1 MAFSLDDVGGYG
13 DSTRDANYYFRWSE
27 VYSDYLPD
35 FAFDVC
41 IAHGISGTEPFD
53 EEFDITNGNDYNLER
68 YNNPDHYDP
77 SPFDISEKT
86 TGIHTTNVLFSYNGR
101 NCTDGGQSAIDNLYL
116 NVGDELLIH
125 NVALKDPNC
134 TDDAVLTKLG
144 SYQFVKLVEE
154 PKSDWGTGERKV
166 AHNYNRKHVK
176 IYFDRYITVDL
187 DHFYVQA
194 VLVHRYRNFT
204 INNTYK
210 GFGMDTGNS
219 NSKFCGGI
227 RVIKCNGTLTFNQNA
242 VISFKGC
249 GLRTYC
255 AQYRTLMPIESGG
268 VKDTD
273 SVSGTENYN
282 TKNRW
287 PINVGDGTLVIIAKN
302 IVFNGGNRIGNP
314 DTAGVQYCRGATDS
328 PNLPS
333 GVTNIGGS
341 TIAIISEKITGW
353 EPAIIAKYRTGS
365 ADDGKGKG
373 LARAYIATT
382 YQGTMGSLI
391 NTDEGLYAL
400 DNISQPNL
408 LTTHCAVK
416 SFGNGTLNATLNGG
430 TAGNA
435 YGIISNDN
443 PANAPRVTSR
453 IVNTSAKN
461 FTIGTLCMAHVL
473 YKEPT
478 ANLGGNA
485 FNGSFSLCRIT
496 GINGD
501 IVTVNGKV
509 NDTWYSQLITIPEYR
524 NLKITGTLKGDAK
537 FQDSDAS
544 ANSFV
549 LKGAGG
555 ILALAVS
562 GTLDIRDAILDVTGM
577 GTDRTF
583 VNELEGNAFMS
594 CRLPIGAGHGSV
606 FLLANEIIMNANT
619 RIGAPYTG
627 NNRGGSHSTTDL
639 GGGYKGTPVYVSGV
653 SSDITLKLSGWGGGG
668 GKGYTGSDFS
678 PTFDSQCDGGWHG
691 NCGLADAVSGGR
703 QGAHIF
709 IVANKITGFNLAAI
723 STGGEAGYDKGRDV
737 SVSYNGFTRNGTY
750 YNMNGGAGY
759 GGGTFVAATGGF
771 HGGGAGK
778 ISTDNTV
785 WIGGGAAGAAF
796 IYCNEYED
804 ADFSGVLTC

>member
-35 FAFDVC
+35 VAFDVC
-41 IAHGISGTEPFD
+41 MAAGESVYDT
-53 EEFDITNGNDYNLER
+53 DIITDGAWGLDS
-68 YNNPDHYDP
+68 YDTM
-77 SPFDISEKT
+77 SEIT
-86 TGIHTTNVLFSYNGR
+86 DGIHETNVLFSYNG
-101 NCTDGGQSAIDNLYL
+101 CTYTDGGQSAIDDLYL

-154 PKSDWGTGERKV
+154 PKSDWGTGERKL
-166 AHNYNRKHVK
+166 AQYYDDNHVK

-204 INNTYK
+204 INGTYD
-210 GFGMDTGNS
+210 GFKMGVGNY
-219 NSKFCGGI
+219 NQFCGGI
-227 RVIKCNGTLTFNQNA
+227 RVIKCNGTLTFNQDA
-242 VISFKGC
+242 KIDLTGC
-249 GLRTYC
+249 GWIPDN

-668 GKGYTGSDFS
+668 GKGYTGSDYS
-678 PTFDSQCDGGWHG
+678 FDPQCDGGWHG

-771 HGGGAGK
+771 HGGAAGK